1 MDDARAHRETA
12 AAPEPTA
19 GAPASEG
26 AAGVPRQPR
35 WYLFQLLGL
44 LIPATIF
51 EGYDITIFH
60 LCTPDI
66 AATFH
71 LGNEAIGV
79 IASIVRF
86 GTVMSFLVI
95 SCSDRVGRKP
105 VISVTVLGYGIF
117 TLLTGFSRGLVSF
130 TLFQSCSQVFLASEF
145 GMAIIIISEEFPD
158 ELRGR
163 AIAGFHMAAFVG
175 VAVAGSLYGYMA
187 ESAWGWRGMYL
198 LGIAPLLLVAFLRQ
212 YVRETARF
220 LAHRAALTVHKDW
233 RESVRAH
240 IKLFRGPYRGRLV
253 LVALLA
259 NSVGFVGGP
268 TITYFSLYAKRDHNW
283 TSVQVGTAV
292 IVAYLMATI
301 GTILCGYMLDLVG
314 RRLTTSLFYLGAGIS
329 MIVLFQSAAHHA
341 ILLAFMGTMFAYQGA
356 RAATSALSAE
366 LFPTE
371 IRAAGYSSTIQTLG
385 QLAWFISPVLV
396 GTMSLVVGGLGN
408 AASLCAIGPLVGAV
422 LILIYAPET
431 RGKTLEELAL

>member
-1 MDDARAHRETA
+1 MDDAQAHREA
-12 AAPEPTA
+12 AALASSA
-19 GAPASEG
+19 GAPSASG

-35 WYLFQLLGL
+35 SYLWLLLGL
-44 LIPATIF
+44 LVPATIF

-71 LGNEAIGV
+71 LGNQAVGV

-86 GTVMSFLVI
+86 GTVLSFLVI

-105 VISVTVLGYGIF
+105 VISVTVLGYGLF
-117 TLLTGFSRGLVSF
+117 TLFTGLSRGLFTF

-145 GMAIIIISEEFPD
+145 GMAIIMISEEFPD

-175 VAVAGSLYGYMA
+175 VAIAGSLYGYVA

-220 LAHRAALTVHKDW
+220 LAHRATLTAHQNW
-233 RESVRAH
+233 RESIRTH
-240 IKLFRGPYRGRLV
+240 IKLFRGPYRGRLI

-268 TITYFSLYAKRDHNW
+268 TITYFSLFAKRDHHW
-283 TSVQVGTAV
+283 TSGQVGSAV
-292 IVAYLMATI
+292 IVAYLMATV
-301 GTILCGYMLDLVG
+301 GTIICGYLLDLVG
-314 RRLTTSLFYLGAGIS
+314 RRVTTSLFYLGAGIS
-329 MIVLFQSAAHHA
+329 MVVLFQSSGHHA
-341 ILLAFMGTMFAYQGA
+341 ILLGFMATMFAYQGA
-356 RAATSALSAE
+356 RTATSALSAE

-408 AASLCAIGPLVGAV
+408 AASLCAIGPLLGAV
-422 LILIYAPET
+422 LILLYAPET
-431 RGKTLEELAL
+431 RGKTLEEMAL

>member
-1 MDDARAHRETA
+1 MDDAQAQREA
-12 AAPEPTA
+12 ASSA
-19 GAPASEG
+19 GAPAVNGASEI
-26 AAGVPRQPR
+26 PRQPR
-35 WYLFQLLGL
+35 AYLWQLLGL

-71 LGNEAIGV
+71 LGNQLIGV

-95 SCSDRVGRKP
+95 ASSDRVGRKP
-105 VISVTVLGYGIF
+105 VISVTVLGYGFF
-117 TLLTGFSRGLVSF
+117 TLLTGLSGGLATF

-145 GMAIIIISEEFPD
+145 GMAIVIISEEFPD

-175 VAVAGSLYGYMA
+175 VAVASQLYGHMA

-198 LGIAPLLLVAFLRQ
+198 LGIAPLLLVAFLRR

-220 LAHRAALTVHKDW
+220 LAHAGSLAVHESW
-233 RESVRAH
+233 RERLHTHV
-240 IKLFRGPYRGRLV
+240 KLFRGPYRERLI

-268 TITYFSLYAKRDHNW
+268 TITYFSLFAKRDHHW
-283 TSVQVGTAV
+283 TSSQVGTAFTA
-292 IVAYLMATI
+292 AYLMATV
-301 GTILCGYMLDLVG
+301 GTIICGYLLDLVG
-314 RRLTTSLFYLGAGIS
+314 RRITTSIFYLAAAVS
-329 MIVLFQSAAHHA
+329 MFVLFQSTEHRTMM
-341 ILLAFMGTMFAYQGA
+341 LALMATMFAYQGA
-356 RAATSALSAE
+356 RTATSALSAE

-408 AASLCAIGPLVGAV
+408 AASLCAIGPLLGVA
-422 LILIYAPET
+422 LILLYAPET
-431 RGKTLEELAL
+431 LGKTLEEMAL

>member
-1 MDDARAHRETA
+1 MDDAQANRAAA
-12 AAPEPTA
+12 AAP
-19 GAPASEG
+19 GASG
-26 AAGVPRQPR
+26 AAGFPRQPSS
-35 WYLFQLLGL
+35 YLWQLLGL

-71 LGNEAIGV
+71 LGNQAIGV

-86 GTVMSFLVI
+86 GTVLSFLVI

-105 VISVTVLGYGIF
+105 VISVTVLGYGLF
-117 TLLTGFSRGLVSF
+117 TLFTGLSRGLFSF

-175 VAVAGSLYGYMA
+175 VAVAGSLYGYVA

-212 YVRETARF
+212 YVRETARY
-220 LAHRAALTVHKDW
+220 LAHRASLTTHQDW
-233 RESVRAH
+233 RESVRAN
-240 IKLFRGPYRGRLV
+240 IKLFRGPYRGRLT

-268 TITYFSLYAKRDHNW
+268 TITYFSLFAKRDHHW
-283 TSVQVGTAV
+283 TSGQVGSAV
-292 IVAYLMATI
+292 IVAYLMATV
-301 GTILCGYMLDLVG
+301 GTIMCGYLLDLVG
-314 RRLTTSLFYLGAGIS
+314 RRVTTTLFYLGAGIS
-329 MIVLFQSAAHHA
+329 MVVLFQSSGHHT
-341 ILLAFMGTMFAYQGA
+341 ILLAFMATMFAYQGA
-356 RAATSALSAE
+356 RTATSALSAE

-371 IRAAGYSSTIQTLG
+371 IRAAGYSTTIQTLG
-385 QLAWFISPVLV
+385 QLAWFISPVFV

-408 AASLCAIGPLVGAV
+408 AASLCAIGPLLGAL
-422 LILIYAPET
+422 LIMLYAPET
-431 RGKTLEELAL
+431 RGKTLEEMAL

>member
-1 MDDARAHRETA
+1 MDDAQAHRRTA
-12 AAPEPTA
+12 
-19 GAPASEG
+19 APASSVAAP
-26 AAGVPRQPR
+26 AAGVPRHPR
-35 WYLFQLLGL
+35 TYLWQLLGL

-86 GTVMSFLVI
+86 GTVLSFLVI

-105 VISVTVLGYGIF
+105 VISVTVLGYGLF
-117 TLLTGFSRGLVSF
+117 TLFTGLSRGLVTF
-130 TLFQSCSQVFLASEF
+130 TLFQSLSQVFLASEF

-158 ELRGR
+158 DLRGR

-220 LAHRAALTVHKDW
+220 LAHRATLTVQQNW
-233 RESVRAH
+233 RESFRTH
-240 IKLFRGPYRGRLV
+240 LKLFRGPYRGRLI

-268 TITYFSLYAKRDHNW
+268 TITYFSLFAKRDHHW
-283 TSVQVGTAV
+283 TSTQVGSAV
-292 IVAYLMATI
+292 IVAYLMATV
-301 GTILCGYMLDLVG
+301 GTILCGYLLDLVG
-314 RRLTTSLFYLGAGIS
+314 RRLTTSMFYFGAGIS
-329 MIVLFQSAAHHA
+329 MIALFQSSGHHA
-341 ILLAFMGTMFAYQGA
+341 ILLGFMATMFTYQGA
-356 RAATSALSAE
+356 RTATSALSAE

-385 QLAWFISPVLV
+385 QLAWFLSPVLV
-396 GTMSLVVGGLGN
+396 GTMSLLVGGLGN
-408 AASLCAIGPLVGAV
+408 AASLCAIGPLLGAL
-422 LILIYAPET
+422 LILLYAPET
-431 RGKTLEELAL
+431 RGKTLEEMAL

>member
-1 MDDARAHRETA
+1 MLV
-12 AAPEPTA
+12 
-19 GAPASEG
+19 S
-26 AAGVPRQPR
+26 
-35 WYLFQLLGL
+35 
-44 LIPATIF
+44 ATIF

-71 LGNEAIGV
+71 LGNQAIGV

-86 GTVMSFLVI
+86 GTVLSFLVI

-105 VISVTVLGYGIF
+105 VISVTVLGYGLF
-117 TLLTGFSRGLVSF
+117 TLFTGLSRGLFSF

-175 VAVAGSLYGYMA
+175 VAVAGSLYGYVA

-212 YVRETARF
+212 YVRETARY
-220 LAHRAALTVHKDW
+220 LAHRASLTTHQDW

-240 IKLFRGPYRGRLV
+240 IKLFRGPYRGRLT

-268 TITYFSLYAKRDHNW
+268 TITYFSLFAKRDHHW
-283 TSVQVGTAV
+283 TSGQVGSAV
-292 IVAYLMATI
+292 IVAYLMATV
-301 GTILCGYMLDLVG
+301 GTIMCGYLLDLVG
-314 RRLTTSLFYLGAGIS
+314 RRVTTTLFYLGAGIS
-329 MIVLFQSAAHHA
+329 MVVLFQSSGHHA
-341 ILLAFMGTMFAYQGA
+341 ILLAFMATMFAYQGA
-356 RAATSALSAE
+356 RTATSALSAE

-371 IRAAGYSSTIQTLG
+371 IRAAGYSTTIQTLG
-385 QLAWFISPVLV
+385 QLAWFISPMFV

-408 AASLCAIGPLVGAV
+408 AASLCAIGPLLGAL
-422 LILIYAPET
+422 LIMLYAPET
-431 RGKTLEELAL
+431 RGKTLEEMAL

>member
-1 MDDARAHRETA
+1 MDDAQAQREA
-12 AAPEPTA
+12 ASSA
-19 GAPASEG
+19 GAPAVNG
-26 AAGVPRQPR
+26 AAEIPRQPR
-35 WYLFQLLGL
+35 AYLWQLLGL

-71 LGNEAIGV
+71 LGNQAIGV

-95 SCSDRVGRKP
+95 ASSDRVGRKP
-105 VISVTVLGYGIF
+105 VISVTVLGYGFF
-117 TLLTGFSRGLVSF
+117 TLLTGLSGGLATF

-145 GMAIIIISEEFPD
+145 GMAIVIISEEFPD

-175 VAVAGSLYGYMA
+175 VAVASQLYGHMA

-198 LGIAPLLLVAFLRQ
+198 LGIAPLVLVAFLRR

-220 LAHRAALTVHKDW
+220 LAHRGSLAVRESW
-233 RESVRAH
+233 RERLRTHV
-240 IKLFRGPYRGRLV
+240 KLFRGPYRGRLI

-268 TITYFSLYAKRDHNW
+268 TITYFSLFAKRDHHW
-283 TSVQVGTAV
+283 TSSQVGTAFTA
-292 IVAYLMATI
+292 AYLMATV
-301 GTILCGYMLDLVG
+301 GTIMCGYLLDLVG
-314 RRLTTSLFYLGAGIS
+314 RRITTSIFYLGAAVS
-329 MIVLFQSAAHHA
+329 MLVLFQSTEHRTMM
-341 ILLAFMGTMFAYQGA
+341 LALMATMFAYQGA
-356 RAATSALSAE
+356 RTATSALSAE

-385 QLAWFISPVLV
+385 QLAWFMSPVLV
-396 GTMSLVVGGLGN
+396 GTLSLFLGGLGN
-408 AASLCAIGPLVGAV
+408 AASICAVGPIVGAV
-422 LILIYAPET
+422 LILLYAPET
-431 RGKTLEELAL
+431 LGKTLEEMAL

>member
-1 MDDARAHRETA
+1 MDEVQASASA
-12 AAPEPTA
+12 SSASAPE
-19 GAPASEG
+19 SNG
-26 AAGVPRQPR
+26 AAGIPRQPQS
-35 WYLFQLLGL
+35 YLWLLLGL
-44 LIPATIF
+44 LVPATIF

-79 IASIVRF
+79 IASIVRL

-95 SCSDRVGRKP
+95 ACADRVGRKP

-117 TLLTGFSRGLVSF
+117 TMLTGLSRGLVTF

-175 VAVAGSLYGYMA
+175 VAVAGSLYGYVA

-220 LAHRAALTVHKDW
+220 VAHRSALTVHHDW
-233 RESVRAH
+233 RETARSH
-240 IKLFRGPYRGRLV
+240 IALFRGPYRGRLI
-253 LVALLA
+253 LVSLLA

-268 TITYFSLYAKRDHNW
+268 TITYFSLFAKRNHHW
-283 TSVQVGTAV
+283 TSSEVGSAV
-292 IVAYLMATI
+292 ILAYLMATV
-301 GTILCGYMLDLVG
+301 GTILCGYLLDLVG

-329 MIVLFQSAAHHA
+329 MILLFQSAAHHA
-341 ILLAFMGTMFAYQGA
+341 ILLGFMGTMFAYQGA
-356 RAATSALSAE
+356 RTATAALSAE

-371 IRAAGYSSTIQTLG
+371 IRAAGYSSTIQTFG

-396 GTMSLVVGGLGN
+396 GTLSLVVGGLGN
-408 AASLCAIGPLVGAV
+408 AASLCAVGPLVGAV
-422 LILIYAPET
+422 LILLYAPET
-431 RGKTLEELAL
+431 RGKTLEEMAL

>member
-1 MDDARAHRETA
+1 
-12 AAPEPTA
+12 
-19 GAPASEG
+19 
-26 AAGVPRQPR
+26 
-35 WYLFQLLGL
+35 
-44 LIPATIF
+44 
-51 EGYDITIFH
+51 
-60 LCTPDI
+60 
-66 AATFH
+66 
-71 LGNEAIGV
+71 
-79 IASIVRF
+79 
-86 GTVMSFLVI
+86 
-95 SCSDRVGRKP
+95 
-105 VISVTVLGYGIF
+105 VTVLGYGIF
-117 TLLTGFSRGLVSF
+117 TLLTGLSRGLVTF

-175 VAVAGSLYGYMA
+175 VAVAGSLYSYVA

-198 LGIAPLLLVAFLRQ
+198 LGMAPLLLVAFLRQ

-220 LAHRAALTVHKDW
+220 LAHRASLTVRQDW
-233 RESVRAH
+233 RESLRTH
-240 IKLFRGPYRGRLV
+240 IKLFRGPYRGRLA

-268 TITYFSLYAKRDHNW
+268 TITYFSLYAKRDHHW
-283 TSVQVGTAV
+283 TSGQVGSAV
-292 IVAYLMATI
+292 IAAYLMATV
-301 GTILCGYMLDLVG
+301 GTMLCGYLLDLVG
-314 RRLTTSLFYLGAGIS
+314 RRVTTSLFYFGAGIS
-329 MIVLFQSAAHHA
+329 MIVLFQSSGHHT

-371 IRAAGYSSTIQTLG
+371 IRAAGYSTTIQTLG

-396 GTMSLVVGGLGN
+396 GTTSLFVGGLGN
-408 AASLCAIGPLVGAV
+408 AASLCALGPLVGAV

-431 RGKTLEELAL
+431 RGKTLEEMAL

>member
-1 MDDARAHRETA
+1 MDDAQAHRHAPPPA
-12 AAPEPTA
+12 AA
-19 GAPASEG
+19 GADAPVPA
-26 AAGVPRQPR
+26 VPRQPQS
-35 WYLFQLLGL
+35 YLWLLIGL
-44 LIPATIF
+44 LVPATIF

-79 IASIVRF
+79 IASIVRL

-95 SCSDRVGRKP
+95 ACADRLGRKP
-105 VISVTVLGYGIF
+105 VISVTVMGYGIF
-117 TLLTGFSRGLVSF
+117 TLLTGLSRGLVSF

-175 VAVAGSLYGYMA
+175 VAVAGSLYGYVA

-220 LAHRAALTVHKDW
+220 VAHRAALTVRHDW
-233 RESVRAH
+233 RETVRSHLA
-240 IKLFRGPYRGRLV
+240 LFRGPYRGRLI
-253 LVALLA
+253 LVSLLA
-259 NSVGFVGGP
+259 NAVGFVGGP
-268 TITYFSLYAKRDHNW
+268 TITYFSLFAKRDHNW
-283 TSVQVGTAV
+283 TSTEVGSAV
-292 IVAYLMATI
+292 ILAYLMATV
-301 GTILCGYMLDLVG
+301 GTLLSGYLLDLVG
-314 RRLTTSLFYLGAGIS
+314 RRATTSLFYLGAGLS
-329 MIVLFQSAAHHA
+329 MVFLFQSSGHHA
-341 ILLAFMGTMFAYQGA
+341 ILLGFMGTMFAYQGA
-356 RAATSALSAE
+356 RAATAALSAE

-371 IRAAGYSSTIQTLG
+371 IRAAGYSSTIQTFG

-396 GTMSLVVGGLGN
+396 GTMSLFVGGLGN
-408 AASLCAIGPLVGAV
+408 AASLCAAGPFVGA
-422 LILIYAPET
+422 LMILLYAPET
-431 RGKTLEELAL
+431 RGKTLEQMAL

>member
-1 MDDARAHRETA
+1 MDDLQARRETA
-12 AAPEPTA
+12 SGA
-19 GAPASEG
+19 GAPADNG
-26 AAGVPRQPR
+26 APDIPRQPR
-35 WYLFQLLGL
+35 AYLWQLLGL

-71 LGNEAIGV
+71 LGNQLIGV

-95 SCSDRVGRKP
+95 ASSDRVGRKP
-105 VISVTVLGYGIF
+105 VISVTVLGYGFF
-117 TLLTGFSRGLVSF
+117 TLLTGLSGGLATF

-145 GMAIIIISEEFPD
+145 GMAIVIISEEFPD

-175 VAVAGSLYGYMA
+175 VAVASQLYGHMA

-198 LGIAPLLLVAFLRQ
+198 LGIAPLLLVAFLRR

-220 LAHRAALTVHKDW
+220 LAHRGSLAVHESW
-233 RESVRAH
+233 RERLHTHV
-240 IKLFRGPYRGRLV
+240 KLFRGPYRERLI

-268 TITYFSLYAKRDHNW
+268 TITYFSLFAKRDHHW
-283 TSVQVGTAV
+283 TSSQVGTAFTA
-292 IVAYLMATI
+292 AYLMATV
-301 GTILCGYMLDLVG
+301 GTIICGYLLDLVG
-314 RRLTTSLFYLGAGIS
+314 RRITTSIFYLGAAVS
-329 MIVLFQSAAHHA
+329 MFVLFQSTAHRTMM
-341 ILLAFMGTMFAYQGA
+341 LALMATMFAYQGA
-356 RAATSALSAE
+356 RTATSALSAE

-385 QLAWFISPVLV
+385 QLAWFMSPVVV
-396 GTMSLVVGGLGN
+396 GTLSLFLGGLGN
-408 AASLCAIGPLVGAV
+408 AASICAAGPIVGAV
-422 LILIYAPET
+422 LILLYAPET
-431 RGKTLEELAL
+431 LGKTLEEMAL

>member
-1 MDDARAHRETA
+1 MDDVQASASA
-12 AAPEPTA
+12 SSASAPE
-19 GAPASEG
+19 SNG
-26 AAGVPRQPR
+26 AAGIPRQPQS
-35 WYLFQLLGL
+35 YLWLLLGL
-44 LIPATIF
+44 LVPATIF

-79 IASIVRF
+79 IASIVRL

-95 SCSDRVGRKP
+95 ACADRVGRKP

-117 TLLTGFSRGLVSF
+117 TMLTGLSRGLVTF

-175 VAVAGSLYGYMA
+175 VAVAGSLYGYVA

-220 LAHRAALTVHKDW
+220 VAHRSALTVHHDW
-233 RESVRAH
+233 RETARSH
-240 IKLFRGPYRGRLV
+240 IALFRGPYRGRLI
-253 LVALLA
+253 LVSLLA

-268 TITYFSLYAKRDHNW
+268 TITYFSLFAKRNHHW
-283 TSVQVGTAV
+283 TSSEVGSAV
-292 IVAYLMATI
+292 ILAYLMATV
-301 GTILCGYMLDLVG
+301 GTILCGYLLDLVG

-329 MIVLFQSAAHHA
+329 MILLFQSAAHHA
-341 ILLAFMGTMFAYQGA
+341 ILLGFMGTMFAYQGA
-356 RAATSALSAE
+356 RTATAALSAE

-371 IRAAGYSSTIQTLG
+371 IRAAGYSSTIQTFG

-396 GTMSLVVGGLGN
+396 GTLSLVVGGLGN
-408 AASLCAIGPLVGAV
+408 AASLCAVGPLVGAV
-422 LILIYAPET
+422 LILLYAPET
-431 RGKTLEELAL
+431 RGKTLEEMAL

>member
-1 MDDARAHRETA
+1 MDDAQAHRPA
-12 AAPEPTA
+12 AAP
-19 GAPASEG
+19 GASS
-26 AAGVPRQPR
+26 AAGFPRQPSS
-35 WYLFQLLGL
+35 YLWQLLGL

-71 LGNEAIGV
+71 LGNQAIGV

-86 GTVMSFLVI
+86 GTVLSFLVI

-105 VISVTVLGYGIF
+105 VISVTVLGYGLF
-117 TLLTGFSRGLVSF
+117 TLFTGLSRGLLSF

-175 VAVAGSLYGYMA
+175 VAVAGSLYGYVA

-212 YVRETARF
+212 YVRETARY
-220 LAHRAALTVHKDW
+220 LAHRASLTKHQDW

-240 IKLFRGPYRGRLV
+240 IKLFRGPYRGRLT

-268 TITYFSLYAKRDHNW
+268 TITYFSLFAKRDHHW
-283 TSVQVGTAV
+283 TSGQVGSAV
-292 IVAYLMATI
+292 IVAYLMATV
-301 GTILCGYMLDLVG
+301 GTIMCGYLLDLVG
-314 RRLTTSLFYLGAGIS
+314 RRVTTTLFYLGAGIS
-329 MIVLFQSAAHHA
+329 MVVLFQSSGHHT
-341 ILLAFMGTMFAYQGA
+341 ILLSFMATMFAYQGA
-356 RAATSALSAE
+356 RTATSALSAE

-371 IRAAGYSSTIQTLG
+371 IRAAGYSTTIQTLG
-385 QLAWFISPVLV
+385 QLAWFISPVFV

-408 AASLCAIGPLVGAV
+408 AASLCAIGPLLGAL
-422 LILIYAPET
+422 LIMLYAPET
-431 RGKTLEELAL
+431 RGKTLEEMAL

>member
-1 MDDARAHRETA
+1 MDDAQAQREA
-12 AAPEPTA
+12 ASSA
-19 GAPASEG
+19 GAPAVHGASEI
-26 AAGVPRQPR
+26 PRQPR
-35 WYLFQLLGL
+35 AYLWQLLGL

-71 LGNEAIGV
+71 LGNQAIGV

-95 SCSDRVGRKP
+95 ASSDRVGRKP
-105 VISVTVLGYGIF
+105 VISVTVLGYGFF
-117 TLLTGFSRGLVSF
+117 TMLTGLSRGLATF

-145 GMAIIIISEEFPD
+145 GMAIVIISEEFPD

-175 VAVAGSLYGYMA
+175 VAVASQLYGHMA

-198 LGIAPLLLVAFLRQ
+198 LGIAPLLLVAFLRR

-220 LAHRAALTVHKDW
+220 LAHRGSLAIH
-233 RESVRAH
+233 ESWCQRLRTHV
-240 IKLFRGPYRGRLV
+240 KLFRGPYRGRLI

-268 TITYFSLYAKRDHNW
+268 TITYFSLFAKRDHHW
-283 TSVQVGTAV
+283 TSSQVGTAFTA
-292 IVAYLMATI
+292 AYLMATV
-301 GTILCGYMLDLVG
+301 GTIMCGYLLDLVG
-314 RRLTTSLFYLGAGIS
+314 RRVTTSIFYVGAAVS
-329 MIVLFQSAAHHA
+329 MLVLFQSADHRTMM
-341 ILLAFMGTMFAYQGA
+341 LALMATMFAYQGA
-356 RAATSALSAE
+356 RTATSALSAE

-371 IRAAGYSSTIQTLG
+371 IRAAGYSGTIQTLG
-385 QLAWFISPVLV
+385 QLAWFMSPVLV
-396 GTMSLVVGGLGN
+396 GTMSLFLGGLGN
-408 AASLCAIGPLVGAV
+408 AASICAVGPIVGAV
-422 LILIYAPET
+422 LILLYAPET
-431 RGKTLEELAL
+431 LCKTLEEMSL

>member
-1 MDDARAHRETA
+1 MDDAQAQREA
-12 AAPEPTA
+12 ASSA
-19 GAPASEG
+19 GAPAVNGASEI
-26 AAGVPRQPR
+26 PRQPR
-35 WYLFQLLGL
+35 AYLWQLLGL

-71 LGNEAIGV
+71 LGNQLIGV

-95 SCSDRVGRKP
+95 ASSDRVGRKP
-105 VISVTVLGYGIF
+105 VISVTVLGYGFF
-117 TLLTGFSRGLVSF
+117 TLLTGLSGGLATF

-145 GMAIIIISEEFPD
+145 GMAIVIISEEFPD

-175 VAVAGSLYGYMA
+175 VAVASQLYGHMA

-198 LGIAPLLLVAFLRQ
+198 LGIAPLLLVAFLRR

-220 LAHRAALTVHKDW
+220 LAHRGSLAIHESW
-233 RESVRAH
+233 RE
-240 IKLFRGPYRGRLV
+240 RLL

-268 TITYFSLYAKRDHNW
+268 TITYFSLFAKRDHHW
-283 TSVQVGTAV
+283 SSSQVGTAFTA
-292 IVAYLMATI
+292 AYLMATV
-301 GTILCGYMLDLVG
+301 GTIMCGYLLDLVG
-314 RRLTTSLFYLGAGIS
+314 RRITASIFYLGAAVS
-329 MIVLFQSAAHHA
+329 MLVLFQSTEHRTMM
-341 ILLAFMGTMFAYQGA
+341 LALMATMFAYQGA
-356 RAATSALSAE
+356 RTATSALSAE

-385 QLAWFISPVLV
+385 QLAWFMSPVLV
-396 GTMSLVVGGLGN
+396 GTLSMFLGGLGN
-408 AASLCAIGPLVGAV
+408 AASVCAVGPIVGAV
-422 LILIYAPET
+422 LILLYAPET
-431 RGKTLEELAL
+431 LGKTLEEMAL

>member
-1 MDDARAHRETA
+1 MDDAQAHGA
-12 AAPEPTA
+12 ASPSAD
-19 GAPASEG
+19 APASNG
-26 AAGVPRQPR
+26 APGIPRHPR
-35 WYLFQLLGL
+35 AYLWRLLGL

-71 LGNEAIGV
+71 LGNQAIGM

-95 SCSDRVGRKP
+95 ATSDRVGRKP
-105 VISVTVLGYGIF
+105 VISVTVLGYGLF
-117 TLLTGFSRGLVSF
+117 TLFTGLSRGLATF
-130 TLFQSCSQVFLASEF
+130 TVFQTCSQVFLASEF

-175 VAVAGSLYGYMA
+175 VAVAGSLYGYVA

-220 LAHRAALTVHKDW
+220 LAHRATLAVHESW
-233 RESVRAH
+233 REQLRTH
-240 IKLFRGPYRGRLV
+240 IKLFRGPYRGRLI

-268 TITYFSLYAKRDHNW
+268 TITYFSLYAKRDHHW
-283 TSVQVGTAV
+283 TSPQVGAA
-292 IVAYLMATI
+292 IIAAYLMATV
-301 GTILCGYMLDLVG
+301 GTILCGYLLDLVG
-314 RRLTTSLFYLGAGIS
+314 RRATTTVFYLGAGGA
-329 MIVLFQSAAHHA
+329 MAVMFQSSGHHA
-341 ILLAFMGTMFAYQGA
+341 ILLAFMATMFAYQGA
-356 RAATSALSAE
+356 RTATSALSAE
-366 LFPTE
+366 LFPTA

-385 QLAWFISPVLV
+385 QLAWFLSPVVV
-396 GTMSLVVGGLGN
+396 GTMSLFLGGLGN
-408 AASLCAIGPLVGAV
+408 AAALCALGPILGAL
-422 LILIYAPET
+422 LILLYAPET
-431 RGKTLEELAL
+431 RGKTLEQMAL

>member
-1 MDDARAHRETA
+1 MDDAQASASASDARA
-12 AAPEPTA
+12 PVF
-19 GAPASEG
+19 GG
-26 AAGVPRQPR
+26 AAGVPRHPR
-35 WYLFQLLGL
+35 SYLWQLLGL

-86 GTVMSFLVI
+86 GTVLSFLVI

-105 VISVTVLGYGIF
+105 VISVTVLGYGVF
-117 TLLTGFSRGLVSF
+117 TLFTGLSRGLVSF

-220 LAHRAALTVHKDW
+220 LAHRASLTVRHNW
-233 RESVRAH
+233 RESVRAQV
-240 IKLFRGPYRGRLV
+240 KLFGGPYRARLI

-268 TITYFSLYAKRDHNW
+268 TITYFSLFAKRDHHW
-283 TSVQVGTAV
+283 TSTQVGSAV
-292 IVAYLMATI
+292 IAAYLMATV
-301 GTILCGYMLDLVG
+301 GTILCGYLLDLVG
-314 RRLTTSLFYLGAGIS
+314 RRLTTSVFYFGAGIS
-329 MIVLFQSAAHHA
+329 MVVLFQSSGHHA
-341 ILLAFMGTMFAYQGA
+341 ILLGFMATMFAYQGA
-356 RAATSALSAE
+356 RTATSALSAE

-396 GTMSLVVGGLGN
+396 GTLSLVVGGLGN
-408 AASLCAIGPLVGAV
+408 AASLCAIGPLLGAM
-422 LILIYAPET
+422 LILLYAPET
-431 RGKTLEELAL
+431 RGKTLEEMAL

>member
-1 MDDARAHRETA
+1 MDDAQAHRQAMAPPSSEDVSA
-12 AAPEPTA
+12 A
-19 GAPASEG
+19 SI
-26 AAGVPRQPR
+26 PRHPR
-35 WYLFQLLGL
+35 LYLWQLLGL

-71 LGNEAIGV
+71 LGNQAIGV

-86 GTVMSFLVI
+86 GTVLSFLVI

-105 VISVTVLGYGIF
+105 VISVTVLGYGLF
-117 TLLTGFSRGLVSF
+117 TLFTGLSRGLVTF
-130 TLFQSCSQVFLASEF
+130 TLFQSLSQVFLASEF

-175 VAVAGSLYGYMA
+175 VAVAGSLYGYVA

-220 LAHRAALTVHKDW
+220 LAHRASLTVHQNW
-233 RESVRAH
+233 RESIRTQV
-240 IKLFRGPYRGRLV
+240 KLFRGPYRGRLI

-268 TITYFSLYAKRDHNW
+268 TITYFSLFAKRDHHW
-283 TSVQVGTAV
+283 TSTQVGSAV
-292 IVAYLMATI
+292 IVAYLMATV
-301 GTILCGYMLDLVG
+301 GTILCGYLLDLVG
-314 RRLTTSLFYLGAGIS
+314 RRLTTSVFYFGAGIS
-329 MIVLFQSAAHHA
+329 MVVLFQSSGHHA
-341 ILLAFMGTMFAYQGA
+341 ILLAFMATMFTYQGA
-356 RAATSALSAE
+356 RTATSALSAE

-385 QLAWFISPVLV
+385 QLAWFMSPVLV
-396 GTMSLVVGGLGN
+396 GTASLLVGGLGN

-422 LILIYAPET
+422 LILLYAPET
-431 RGKTLEELAL
+431 RGKTLEEMAL

>member
-1 MDDARAHRETA
+1 M
-12 AAPEPTA
+12 
-19 GAPASEG
+19 
-26 AAGVPRQPR
+26 
-35 WYLFQLLGL
+35 LGL

-71 LGNEAIGV
+71 LGNQAIGV

-86 GTVMSFLVI
+86 GTVLSFLVI

-105 VISVTVLGYGIF
+105 VISVTVLGYGLF
-117 TLLTGFSRGLVSF
+117 TLFTGLSRGLFSF

-175 VAVAGSLYGYMA
+175 VAVAGSLYGYVA

-212 YVRETARF
+212 YVRETARY
-220 LAHRAALTVHKDW
+220 LAHRASLTTHQDW
-233 RESVRAH
+233 RESVRAN
-240 IKLFRGPYRGRLV
+240 IKLFRGPYRGRLT

-268 TITYFSLYAKRDHNW
+268 TITYFSLFAKRDHHW
-283 TSVQVGTAV
+283 TSGQVGSAV
-292 IVAYLMATI
+292 IVAYLMATV
-301 GTILCGYMLDLVG
+301 GTIMCGYLLDLVG
-314 RRLTTSLFYLGAGIS
+314 RRVTTTLFYLGAGIS
-329 MIVLFQSAAHHA
+329 MVVLFQSSGHHT
-341 ILLAFMGTMFAYQGA
+341 ILLAFMATMFAYQGA
-356 RAATSALSAE
+356 RTATSALSAE

-371 IRAAGYSSTIQTLG
+371 IRAAGYSTTIQTLG
-385 QLAWFISPVLV
+385 QLAWFISPVFV

-408 AASLCAIGPLVGAV
+408 AASLCAIGPLLGAL
-422 LILIYAPET
+422 LIMLYAPET
-431 RGKTLEELAL
+431 RGKTLEEMAL

>member
-1 MDDARAHRETA
+1 MDDAQAHRQ
-12 AAPEPTA
+12 
-19 GAPASEG
+19 GAPASSAG
-26 AAGVPRQPR
+26 TPAAGIPRYPR
-35 WYLFQLLGL
+35 SYLWQLLGL

-79 IASIVRF
+79 IASIVRL
-86 GTVMSFLVI
+86 GTVRSVLVI

-117 TLLTGFSRGLVSF
+117 TLFTGLSRGLVTF

-145 GMAIIIISEEFPD
+145 AMSIIIISEEFPD

-163 AIAGFHMAAFVG
+163 AIAGFHMAAFIG
-175 VAVAGSLYGYMA
+175 VAIAGSLYGYMA

-220 LAHRAALTVHKDW
+220 LAHRASLTVRQTW
-233 RESVRAH
+233 RESILAQVR
-240 IKLFRGPYRGRLV
+240 LFRGPYCGRLI

-268 TITYFSLYAKRDHNW
+268 TITYFSLFAKRDHHW
-283 TSVQVGTAV
+283 TSTQVGSAV
-292 IVAYLMATI
+292 IAAYLMATV
-301 GTILCGYMLDLVG
+301 GTILCGYLLDLVG
-314 RRLTTSLFYLGAGIS
+314 RRVTTSIFYLGAGIS
-329 MIVLFQSAAHHA
+329 MMILFQSSAHHA
-341 ILLAFMGTMFAYQGA
+341 ILLGFMATMFAYQGA
-356 RAATSALSAE
+356 RTATSALSAE

-371 IRAAGYSSTIQTLG
+371 IRAAGYSGTIQTLG

-396 GTMSLVVGGLGN
+396 GTMSLFVGGLGN
-408 AASLCAIGPLVGAV
+408 AASICAIGPLVGAV
-422 LILIYAPET
+422 LILLYAPET
-431 RGKTLEELAL
+431 RGKTLEEMAL

>member
-1 MDDARAHRETA
+1 MDDAQANRAAA
-12 AAPEPTA
+12 AAP
-19 GAPASEG
+19 GASG
-26 AAGVPRQPR
+26 AAGFPRQPSS
-35 WYLFQLLGL
+35 YLWQLLGL

-71 LGNEAIGV
+71 LGNQAIGV

-86 GTVMSFLVI
+86 GTVLSFLVI

-105 VISVTVLGYGIF
+105 VISVTVLGYGLF
-117 TLLTGFSRGLVSF
+117 TLFTGLSRGLLSF

-175 VAVAGSLYGYMA
+175 VAVAGSLYGYVA

-220 LAHRAALTVHKDW
+220 LAHRASLTTHQDW
-233 RESVRAH
+233 RESVRAN
-240 IKLFRGPYRGRLV
+240 IKLFRGPYRGRLT

-268 TITYFSLYAKRDHNW
+268 TITYFSLFAKRDHHW
-283 TSVQVGTAV
+283 TSGQVGSAV
-292 IVAYLMATI
+292 IVAYLMATV
-301 GTILCGYMLDLVG
+301 GTIMCGYLLDLVG
-314 RRLTTSLFYLGAGIS
+314 RRVTTTLFYLGAGIS
-329 MIVLFQSAAHHA
+329 MVVLFQSSGHHT
-341 ILLAFMGTMFAYQGA
+341 ILLAFMATMFAYQGA
-356 RAATSALSAE
+356 RTATSALSAE

-371 IRAAGYSSTIQTLG
+371 IRAAGYSTTIQTLG
-385 QLAWFISPVLV
+385 QLAWFISPVFV

-408 AASLCAIGPLVGAV
+408 AASLCAIGPLLGAL
-422 LILIYAPET
+422 LIMLYAPET
-431 RGKTLEELAL
+431 RGKTLEEMAL

>member
-1 MDDARAHRETA
+1 MDDLQARRETA
-12 AAPEPTA
+12 SGA
-19 GAPASEG
+19 GAPADNG
-26 AAGVPRQPR
+26 APDIPRQPR
-35 WYLFQLLGL
+35 AYLWQLLGL

-71 LGNEAIGV
+71 LGNQLIGV

-95 SCSDRVGRKP
+95 ASSDRVGRKP
-105 VISVTVLGYGIF
+105 VISVTVLGYGFF
-117 TLLTGFSRGLVSF
+117 TLLTGLSGGLATF

-145 GMAIIIISEEFPD
+145 GMAIVIISEEFPD

-175 VAVAGSLYGYMA
+175 VAVASQLYGHMA

-198 LGIAPLLLVAFLRQ
+198 LGIAPLLLVAFLRR

-220 LAHRAALTVHKDW
+220 LAHRGSLAVHESW
-233 RESVRAH
+233 RERLHTHV
-240 IKLFRGPYRGRLV
+240 KLFRGPYRERLI

-268 TITYFSLYAKRDHNW
+268 TITYFSLFAKRDHHW
-283 TSVQVGTAV
+283 TSSQVGTAFTA
-292 IVAYLMATI
+292 AYLMATV
-301 GTILCGYMLDLVG
+301 GTIICGYLLDLVG
-314 RRLTTSLFYLGAGIS
+314 RRITTSIFYLGAAVS
-329 MIVLFQSAAHHA
+329 MLVLFQSTEHRTMM
-341 ILLAFMGTMFAYQGA
+341 LALMATMFAYQGA
-356 RAATSALSAE
+356 RTATSALSAE

-385 QLAWFISPVLV
+385 QLAWFMSPVVV
-396 GTMSLVVGGLGN
+396 GTLSLFLGGLGN
-408 AASLCAIGPLVGAV
+408 AASVCAVGPIVGAV
-422 LILIYAPET
+422 LIMLYAPET
-431 RGKTLEELAL
+431 LGKTLEEMAL

>member
-1 MDDARAHRETA
+1 MDDAHAHREPA
-12 AAPEPTA
+12 AAA
-19 GAPASEG
+19 GAVG
-26 AAGVPRQPR
+26 VAGVSRQPR
-35 WYLFQLLGL
+35 RYLWQLLGL

-71 LGNEAIGV
+71 LGNQAIGV

-86 GTVMSFLVI
+86 GTVLSFLVI

-105 VISVTVLGYGIF
+105 VISVTVLGYGLF
-117 TLLTGFSRGLVSF
+117 TLFTGLSRGLFSF

-158 ELRGR
+158 EMRGR

-175 VAVAGSLYGYMA
+175 VALAGSLYSSVA

-212 YVRETARF
+212 YVRETMRF
-220 LAHRAALTVHKDW
+220 LAHRASLTVHQDW
-233 RESVRAH
+233 RESIRMH
-240 IKLFRGPYRGRLV
+240 IKLFRGPYRGRLI

-268 TITYFSLYAKRDHNW
+268 TITYFSLFAKRDHHW
-283 TSVQVGTAV
+283 TSGQVGSAV
-292 IVAYLMATI
+292 IVAYLMATV
-301 GTILCGYMLDLVG
+301 GTIMCGYLLDLVG
-314 RRLTTSLFYLGAGIS
+314 RRVTTSLFYLGAGIS
-329 MIVLFQSAAHHA
+329 MVVLFQSSGHHA
-341 ILLAFMGTMFAYQGA
+341 ILFGFMATMFAYQGA
-356 RAATSALSAE
+356 RTATSALSAE

-408 AASLCAIGPLVGAV
+408 AASLCAIGPLLGVA
-422 LILIYAPET
+422 LILLYAPET
-431 RGKTLEELAL
+431 RGKTLEEMAL